1 MAHADRSE
9 LRNGSPHDAARLRQL
24 GEKFAAGTA
33 SAQETLAWLDHLLEA
48 AQQRGDQEWIPVL
61 YRLREAQAKALGRE
75 PETTLSDPADPRQ
88 YLAWLPPTQLRPS
101 ALYEDEPVDDETL
114 TALVESIRQ
123 EGGLH
128 DPLLVSTDREI
139 IHGRT
144 RWLAWQRAEPDGR
157 RCVPVLVKP
166 FTAAQKKRA
175 FLSTKVVGQHTALL
189 RATLAARQYAAALA
203 AMPAAAATDSTT
215 APPEC
220 PSAEPTVTLPALA
233 ARIAILPDSERRLLT
248 RQLVAE
254 DAVLQDTLRA
264 EVERHAS
271 SHEEKRRLTAELQHL
286 RRTLE
291 DISTEQDRRQHTV
304 DQLEEQLAQARVQRA
319 ELDGVVEELQRAK
332 QELERGRKVA
342 DAEVQTLRTRVQQVA
357 PLERLAGVATVSAV
371 VPLMLDLVEV
381 TGKKLVPTLFRYLQ
395 PASAPTAATELARLL
410 DEVERLVQ
418 QCRQCLQHPP
428 VLERPFLDVVHT
440 QEGEE

>member
-1 MAHADRSE
+1 
-9 LRNGSPHDAARLRQL
+9 
-24 GEKFAAGTA
+24 
-33 SAQETLAWLDHLLEA
+33 
-48 AQQRGDQEWIPVL
+48 
-61 YRLREAQAKALGRE
+61 
-75 PETTLSDPADPRQ
+75 
-88 YLAWLPPTQLRPS
+88 
-101 ALYEDEPVDDETL
+101 
-114 TALVESIRQ
+114 
-123 EGGLH
+123 
-128 DPLLVSTDREI
+128 
-139 IHGRT
+139 
-144 RWLAWQRAEPDGR
+144 LAWQRAEPGAH

-175 FLSTKVVGQHTALL
+175 FLSTKVVGQRTALL
-189 RATLAARQYAAALA
+189 RATTAARQYAAALA
-203 AMPAAAATDSTT
+203 AMPAASATGSTT

-220 PSAEPTVTLPALA
+220 PGAEPTVTLPALA
-233 ARIAILPDSERRLLT
+233 ARIAVLPDSERRLLT

-264 EVERHAS
+264 EVERHAG
-271 SHEEKRRLTAELQHL
+271 SHDEKRRLTAELQHL

-291 DISTEQDRRQHTV
+291 EISTEQDHRQRTV

-342 DAEVQTLRTRVQQVA
+342 DAEVQSLRTRVQQVA
-357 PLERLAGVATVSAV
+357 PLERLAGVATANAV

-381 TGKKLVPTLFRYLQ
+381 AGKKLVPTLFRYLQ

-418 QCRQCLQHPP
+418 QCRQCLQHAP
-428 VLERPFLDVVHT
+428 VLERPFLDVAHT